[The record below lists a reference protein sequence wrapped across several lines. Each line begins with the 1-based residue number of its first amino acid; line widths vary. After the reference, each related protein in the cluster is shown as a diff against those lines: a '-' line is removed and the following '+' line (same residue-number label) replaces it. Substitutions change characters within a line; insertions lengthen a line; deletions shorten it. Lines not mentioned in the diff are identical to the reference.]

1 VSQINL
7 NNINEEKIMAKVERR
22 ITINA
27 PVEKVFN
34 YIADPMNNSE
44 WVPSVMEI
52 KDVSGSGV
60 GQHHRW
66 TYKMAGVLLKGETT
80 VTEHLPN
87 ERIVAQ
93 GKGGVTSTWIFN
105 FKTHDGGT
113 IMELDIEYT
122 IPIPVLGKIA
132 EKIMLKRNEREA
144 DLAMSNI
151 KENMEG

>member
-1 VSQINL
+1 
-7 NNINEEKIMAKVERR
+7 MAKVERR

-34 YIADPMNNSE
+34 YIADPMNNLE

-87 ERIVAQ
+87 ERIVSQ
-93 GKGGVTSTWIFN
+93 GKGGVTSTWIFS
-105 FKTHDGGT
+105 FKTQDGGT
-113 IMELDIEYT
+113 MMELDIEYT

-132 EKIMLKRNEREA
+132 EKIVLKRNEREA

-151 KENMEG
+151 KEKMEG

>member
-1 VSQINL
+1 
-7 NNINEEKIMAKVERR
+7 MAKVERS

-34 YIADPMNNSE
+34 YLADPMAQLE
-44 WVPSVMEI
+44 WLPSMMDV

-60 GQHHRW
+60 GQHFRW
-66 TYKMAGVLLKGETT
+66 TYKMAGVMLKGETT
-80 VTEHLPN
+80 VTEHIPN
-87 ERIVAQ
+87 ERRVTQ
-93 GKGGVTSTWIFN
+93 SKGGVTSTWIVN
-105 FKTHDGGT
+105 LETHDGGT
-113 IMELDIEYT
+113 MMKLDIEYT

-132 EKIMLKRNEREA
+132 EKIVLKRNEREA